1 MLSDQLI
8 YDFSNLLKKKTQKNK
23 NKKTQKRCKILFP
36 KKMHGNKDM
45 KLSNIHEKN
54 LKVQYNNW

>member
-1 MLSDQLI
+1 MTFQI
-8 YDFSNLLKKKTQKNK
+8 YLKKKQKK

>member
-8 YDFSNLLKKKTQKNK
+8 HDFSNLFKKKTHKK
-23 NKKTQKRCKILFP
+23 NKKTQKRSKILFP

-45 KLSNIHEKN
+45 KLPNIHEKN

>member
-8 YDFSNLLKKKTQKNK
+8 HDFSNLFKKKTQKK